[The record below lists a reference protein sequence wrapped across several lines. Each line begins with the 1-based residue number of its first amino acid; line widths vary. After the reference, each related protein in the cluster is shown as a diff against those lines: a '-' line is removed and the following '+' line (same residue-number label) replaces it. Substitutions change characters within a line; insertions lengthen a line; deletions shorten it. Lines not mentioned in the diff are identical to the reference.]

1 MKYKQVDKL
10 KSVTGNDSQ
19 SFNIPNQE
27 TLDAIAETLGGEL
40 IAFDNMEEFFKDL
53 DI

>member
-19 SFNIPNQE
+19 IIDIPNQE
-27 TLDAIAETLGGEL
+27 TLDAIAETLSGDC
-40 IAFDNMEEFFKDL
+40 IAFENEEDFFKDL

>member
-10 KSVTGNDSQ
+10 KSATGKDSQ
-19 SFNIPNQE
+19 TVNIPNQK

-40 IAFDNMEEFFKDL
+40 IAFDSIEEFFKDL